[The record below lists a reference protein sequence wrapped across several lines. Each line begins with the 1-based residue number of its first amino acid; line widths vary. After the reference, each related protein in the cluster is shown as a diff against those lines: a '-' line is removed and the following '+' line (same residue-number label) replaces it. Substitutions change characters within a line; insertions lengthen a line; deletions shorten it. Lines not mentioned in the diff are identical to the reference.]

1 MTQTQ
6 IMTDN
11 IALNGTPRDRSKRLI
26 LFGLWIV
33 AWSIPFARHLQSLI
47 HSCLE
52 NDNASHI
59 LLIPFISAWVL
70 YLERQTTFRRVFYD
84 FPVAAF
90 FLVLAAAL
98 YGWTFGFEAH
108 WSESN
113 ALTGYILTL
122 LLLWIA
128 GFALFFG
135 RAALNTARFSLLFL
149 LLAVPLPDFVLNRL
163 ILYLQEGSAAVTAFL
178 FDLTGVPVLRV
189 GFVFHFPRVSIEIAK
204 ECSGIRSSMAVF
216 ILVLLVAHFRL
227 RSFWKKVLFLA
238 CGLFMMILKNG
249 IRIVSLTLL
258 AMYVDLSFLYGKLH
272 YQGGVVFFIL
282 SLLLLAPILWLLQRG
297 EVSHAKDA
305 HVLPVQSASKLPSA

>member
-6 IMTDN
+6 IMEDSF
-11 IALNGTPRDRSKRLI
+11 ALSGTLRDRSKRLI
-26 LFGLWIV
+26 QFGLWIV
-33 AWSIPFARHLQSLI
+33 AWSIPFARPLQSLI

-70 YLERQTTFRRVFYD
+70 YLERQTAFRRVFYD
-84 FPVAAF
+84 FPVAVF
-90 FLVLAAAL
+90 FLVLAAGL
-98 YGWTFGFEAH
+98 YGWTFRFKAY
-108 WSESN
+108 WSENN
-113 ALTGYILTL
+113 ALTGYILAL

-135 RAALNTARFSLLFL
+135 RAAVNTARFSLLLL

-178 FDLTGVPVLRV
+178 FDLTGVPVLRT
-189 GFVFHFPRVSIEIAK
+189 GFVFHLSRFNIEIAK
-204 ECSGIRSSMAVF
+204 ECSGIRSSMALL
-216 ILVLLVAHFRL
+216 ILVLLVAHFHL

-238 CGLFMMILKNG
+238 CGLFMTILKNG

-258 AMYVDLSFLYGKLH
+258 GMYVDPGFLYGKLH
-272 YQGGVVFFIL
+272 HQGGIIFFII
-282 SLLLLAPILWLLQRG
+282 SLLLLAPLLRLLQRG
-297 EVSHAKDA
+297 EALPPKDT
-305 HVLPVQSASKLPSA
+305 HVAPVQSPNNLPSA